1 MIETN
6 VVIFFMIIFLLVQ
19 FMGLYIGSQYL
30 GVVNAGQIEPV
41 FENPQSPSNSFL
53 LIIYVLAGT
62 GLILLAVK
70 FWKFLIRIIEAVAI
84 FSSSTLAF
92 MFLIP
97 VEILTIPVGV
107 FIALA
112 LTAWKMFRPTFL
124 SQNIALIFSVAG
136 AGALIGASLG
146 ILPSL
151 IFIVLLSIYDFIA
164 VFVTKHMVYM
174 AKEIIKTPTAFTL
187 AFPYNFKKPVK
198 FSAAGK
204 NVRKKFHV
212 FQLGGGDIAIPL
224 MFSVSALSSFS
235 LANALLS
242 VVGSTIALG
251 SLIYFSSKRPGRALP
266 ALPFIT
272 AGAIVGLL
280 ISFLIF

>member
-1 MIETN
+1 MKEIN
-6 VVIFFMIIFLLVQ
+6 VTLFFVIIFLLVQ
-19 FMGLYIGSQYL
+19 FLGLYIGSQYL
-30 GVVNAGQIEPV
+30 EVVNAGQIEPV
-41 FENPQSPSNSFL
+41 FENPQSSSNSFL
-53 LIIYVLAGT
+53 LIIYVLVGT

-92 MFLIP
+92 MFLVP

-112 LTAWKMFRPTFL
+112 LTAWKMLRPTFI
-124 SQNIALIFSVAG
+124 SQNIALVFSVAG
-136 AGALIGASLG
+136 AGAIIGASLG
-146 ILPSL
+146 IVPSL
-151 IFIVLLSIYDFIA
+151 IFIILLSIYDFIA

-174 AKEIIKTPTAFTL
+174 AKEIIKTPTVFTL
-187 AFPYNFKKPVK
+187 AFPYKFKKPVK

-204 NVRKKFHV
+204 SVKKKFHV

-224 MFSVSALSSFS
+224 MFSVSSLSSFS
-235 LANALLS
+235 IANTLLS

-251 SLIYFSSKRPGRALP
+251 VLIYFSSKRPGRALP

-272 AGAIVGLL
+272 AGAILGLL